1 MNPIS
6 ISILVFWLIF
16 TVAQEPLK
24 LDDTLLKEINT
35 TQNHRYQLHL
45 EKDQLAFLMG
55 IDVAIAV
62 FDAEGKKQNEFD
74 SSNGRFGSESV
85 FINSSKKGIYQLQAV
100 PIDSKEVKGEY
111 QLRVERIVKKAK
123 TPTGLVDQVFLPWNT
138 PESPGA
144 AIAILKEGKLICQN
158 TYGSANLEYDIPI
171 TPTTVFRTDSV
182 AKQFTAFLILLLEE
196 QVNSFTFSMVN
207 TKNIQF
213 IKR

>member
-55 IDVAIAV
+55 IDVAITV

-74 SSNGRFGSESV
+74 SPNGRFGPESV
-85 FINSSKKGIYQLQAV
+85 FINSSKKGIYQLRAV
-100 PIDSKEVKGEY
+100 PID
-111 QLRVERIVKKAK
+111 I
-123 TPTGLVDQVFLPWNT
+123 
-138 PESPGA
+138 
-144 AIAILKEGKLICQN
+144 KEGKLICQN

-171 TPTTVFRTDSV
+171 TPTTVFRTGSV
-182 AKQFTAFLILLLEE
+182 AKQFTAFSILLLEE